1 MRWKLWLT
9 GLVEGFVRVDEVPAV
24 LEEVIEDFKR
34 RLLVALAHH
43 IFPVLGKPLYS
54 QKGNNS

>member
-1 MRWKLWLT
+1 VRWKLWLT

-24 LEEVIEDFKR
+24 LEEVIEDFKC

-43 IFPVLGKPLYS
+43 IFPVLGKPLHS